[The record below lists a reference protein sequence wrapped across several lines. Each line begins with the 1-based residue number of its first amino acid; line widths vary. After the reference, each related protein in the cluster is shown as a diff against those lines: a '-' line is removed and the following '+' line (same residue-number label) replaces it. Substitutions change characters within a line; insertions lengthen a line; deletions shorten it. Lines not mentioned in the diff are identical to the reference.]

1 MSTAGS
7 TGGGAPQGSTGGVAS
22 TGAPG
27 GGSGGGGST
36 AIYGGSTGGSTGSV
50 SAGWGDDW
58 RVRMAGG
65 SSNEKDV
72 KQLERYESPDQVWKK
87 ARELETRM
95 SSGELRPVLA
105 KNASAA
111 EVEAY
116 RKAHGIP
123 DKPEGYKITMPAG
136 RDAPKEDDA
145 FLKGF
150 LTSAHKNH
158 MTQEQVDA
166 SISTFYGEVDRL
178 QEETSVAEEEAATRT
193 EDALRQEWGA
203 DYRSNKA
210 MAEALLSR
218 APAGFRDRFM
228 NGYLDDHTPIKAS
241 PEAWKWLVQMERE
254 INPAATV
261 VPGAGANAGKS
272 IADEIASLKTMM
284 GNTESEYWKGPNAE
298 KNQARYRDLVDA
310 QTKLAGRA
318 AA

>member
-1 MSTAGS
+1 MSTAAS
-7 TGGGAPQGSTGGVAS
+7 TGGAPASTGGAS
-22 TGAPG
+22 TGAAAG
-27 GGSGGGGST
+27 GGGGGSS
-36 AIYGGSTGGSTGSV
+36 AIYGGSPGGNMSTGGAVG
-50 SAGWGDDW
+50 GGDDW
-58 RVRMAGG
+58 RQRMAGG

-87 ARELETRM
+87 ARELETKL
-95 SSGELRPVLA
+95 SAGELRPVLA
-105 KNASAA
+105 ANAT
-111 EVEAY
+111 VEETAAY
-116 RKAHGIP
+116 RKAYGIP
-123 DKPEGYKITMPAG
+123 EKPEDYKITMPAG
-136 RDAPKEDDA
+136 RQQPKEDDA

-158 MTQEQVDA
+158 MTQAQVDA

-178 QEETSVAEEEAATRT
+178 QEATSAAEEEAVQKT
-193 EDALRQEWGA
+193 EDTLRQDWGA
-203 DYRSNKA
+203 DYRVNKA
-210 MAEALLSR
+210 MAESLLSR

-284 GNTESEYWKGPNAE
+284 GDTQSEYWKGPNAE
-298 KNQARYRDLVDA
+298 KNQARYRELIDA
-310 QTKLAGRA
+310 QERIAGKAKA